1 MSDAAR
7 PLPSR
12 ERQRAE
18 TRERIFEAAVAEF
31 RRAGVAPAS
40 IDRIA
45 KTAGVVR
52 GSFYFHF
59 PTKEHVLLELRA
71 RSEQDIV
78 ARLAALRAGDAP
90 LAEALHAVV
99 GAILDAQMAVDDPRL
114 TRDALAMYVRQPVT
128 PDARDD
134 RFPLLGELVRHCEAA
149 VAAGTVR
156 ADLAPER
163 TALMFLTSMFGFL
176 ATALEDAER
185 RAALDGL
192 VDVFLRG
199 VAP

>member
-1 MSDAAR
+1 MTDAAR
-7 PLPSR
+7 LPSR

-31 RRAGVAPAS
+31 RRAGVAAAS

-71 RSEQDIV
+71 RSERDIV
-78 ARLAALRAGDAP
+78 ARLAELRAGSAS
-90 LAEALHAVV
+90 LGEALHAVV
-99 GAILDAQMAVDDPRL
+99 GAILDAQQEIDDPRL
-114 TRDALAMYVRQPVT
+114 TRDAIAMYVREPLV
-128 PDARDD
+128 PNAADD
-134 RFPLLGELVRHCEAA
+134 RFPLLGEMVRHCEAA
-149 VAAGTVR
+149 AAAGTLR
-156 ADLAPER
+156 ADLPPER
-163 TALMFLTSMFGFL
+163 AALMFLTSMFGFL

-185 RAALDGL
+185 RAALDAL
-192 VDVFLRG
+192 VDVFLKG
-199 VAP
+199 VAA

>member
-1 MSDAAR
+1 MTDAAR
-7 PLPSR
+7 VPTR

-31 RRAGVAPAS
+31 RRAGMAAAS

-45 KTAGVVR
+45 KMAGVVR

-71 RSEQDIV
+71 RSEQAIV
-78 ARLAALRAGDAP
+78 ERLAALRAGSAS
-90 LAEALHAVV
+90 LGEALHAVV
-99 GAILDAQMAVDDPRL
+99 DAILAAQTEIDNPRL
-114 TRDALAMYVRQPVT
+114 TRDALAMYVREPIV
-128 PDARDD
+128 PDAADD
-134 RFPLLGELVRHCEAA
+134 RFPLLGELVRHCAAAAEAGA
-149 VAAGTVR
+149 VR
-156 ADLAPER
+156 SDLPPER
-163 TALMFLTSMFGFL
+163 VALMFLTSMFGFL
-176 ATALEDAER
+176 ANALEDAER

-199 VAP
+199 VSP